1 VPETLGMGRARNVDT
16 GNNSLTG
23 GNGNDTFVFKP
34 GFGNNDQSL
43 AHAVQRLKVA
53 EIDANDPPRK

>member
-1 VPETLGMGRARNVDT
+1 MGRARNVDT